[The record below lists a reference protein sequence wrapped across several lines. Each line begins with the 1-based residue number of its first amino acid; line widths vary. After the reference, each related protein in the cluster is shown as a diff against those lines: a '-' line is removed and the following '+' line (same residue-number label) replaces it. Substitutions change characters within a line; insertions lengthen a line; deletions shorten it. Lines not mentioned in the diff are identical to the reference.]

1 MKPPYLFLFII
12 FFSCTSSKNTT
23 SSKLYPNN
31 GENLLKNLGV
41 SIVEKE
47 DFYVFDTNDFSVNF
61 PYGWRSYIEPIAKEV
76 IYHSPFKNNEVKS
89 ETFIVM
95 YVHNSENPKRDLNRR
110 LRSFRSP
117 NFNEKLM
124 SSIKKSKGKDRLGD
138 FEKKSYSFTRN
149 KKRFQRIKMYYLYE
163 RKWLYIGITY
173 PINISTKKLTEITGI
188 KNSIVV
194 KNNTI

>member
-61 PYGWRSYIEPIAKEV
+61 PYSWRSYLEPIAKEV

-89 ETFIVM
+89 ETSIVM

-173 PINISTKKLTEITGI
+173 PINISTKKLRDSC
-188 KNSIVV
+188 N
-194 KNNTI
+194 

>member
-1 MKPPYLFLFII
+1 MKTPYLFLFII

-23 SSKLYPNN
+23 SSKLSPNN

-61 PYGWRSYIEPIAKEV
+61 PYGWRSYLEPIAKEV

-89 ETFIVM
+89 ETSIVM

-110 LRSFRSP
+110 LRSFRLP

-173 PINISTKKLTEITGI
+173 PINISTKKLTEIAAI

>member
-1 MKPPYLFLFII
+1 MKTPYLFLFII

-31 GENLLKNLGV
+31 GENFLKNLGV
-41 SIVEKE
+41 SIVKKE

-61 PYGWRSYIEPIAKEV
+61 SYSWRSYLEPIAKEV

-89 ETFIVM
+89 ETSIVM

-173 PINISTKKLTEITGI
+173 PINISTKKLTEIAAI

-194 KNNTI
+194 KK

>member
-1 MKPPYLFLFII
+1 MKTPYLFLFII

-31 GENLLKNLGV
+31 GENFLKNLGV

-61 PYGWRSYIEPIAKEV
+61 PYGWRSYLEPIAKEV

-173 PINISTKKLTEITGI
+173 PIDISTKKLTEIAAI

-194 KNNTI
+194 KK

>member
-31 GENLLKNLGV
+31 GENFLKNLGV

-61 PYGWRSYIEPIAKEV
+61 PYGWRSYLEPIAKEV

-173 PINISTKKLTEITGI
+173 PINISTKKLTEIAAI

-194 KNNTI
+194 KK

>member
-1 MKPPYLFLFII
+1 MESLKTPYLFLFII
-12 FFSCTSSKNTT
+12 FFSCASSKNTT
-23 SSKLYPNN
+23 STKLYPNN

-47 DFYVFDTNDFSVNF
+47 DFYVFDTDDFLVNF
-61 PYGWRSYIEPIAKEV
+61 PYSWRSYLEPIVKEV

-89 ETFIVM
+89 ETSIVM
-95 YVHNSENPKRDLNRR
+95 YVHKSEDPKRDLNRR

-124 SSIKKSKGKDRLGD
+124 SLIKKSKGKDRLGD

-149 KKRFQRIKMYYLYE
+149 KKMFQRIKMYYLYE

-173 PINISTKKLTEITGI
+173 PINISREKLTEIAAI
-188 KNSIVV
+188 RNSIVV
-194 KNNTI
+194 KK

>member
-31 GENLLKNLGV
+31 GENFLKNLGV

-61 PYGWRSYIEPIAKEV
+61 PYGWRSYLEPIAKEV

-149 KKRFQRIKMYYLYE
+149 KKRFQRIKMYYLFE

-173 PINISTKKLTEITGI
+173 PNNISTKKLTEIATI

-194 KNNTI
+194 KE

>member
-61 PYGWRSYIEPIAKEV
+61 PYGWRSYLEPIAKEV

-149 KKRFQRIKMYYLYE
+149 KKRFQRIKMYYSYE

-173 PINISTKKLTEITGI
+173 PINISTKKLTEITAI

>member
-61 PYGWRSYIEPIAKEV
+61 PYGWRSYLEPIAKEV

-89 ETFIVM
+89 ETSIVM

-173 PINISTKKLTEITGI
+173 PINISTKKLTEIAAI

-194 KNNTI
+194 KK

>member
-61 PYGWRSYIEPIAKEV
+61 PYGWRSYLEPIAKEV
-76 IYHSPFKNNEVKS
+76 IYHSPFKNKEVKS

-173 PINISTKKLTEITGI
+173 PINISTKKLTEITAI

>member
-1 MKPPYLFLFII
+1 MKTPYLFLFII

-31 GENLLKNLGV
+31 GENFLKNLGV

-61 PYGWRSYIEPIAKEV
+61 PYGWRSYLEPIAKEV

-89 ETFIVM
+89 ETSIVM

-173 PINISTKKLTEITGI
+173 PINISTKKLTEIAAI

-194 KNNTI
+194 KK

>member
-1 MKPPYLFLFII
+1 MKAPYLVLLI
-12 FFSCTSSKNTT
+12 FFISCSSSKNTAST
-23 SSKLYPNN
+23 KLYPNN

-41 SIVEKE
+41 SVVEKE
-47 DFYVFDTNDFSVNF
+47 DFYVFETNDYLVNF
-61 PYGWRSYIEPIAKEV
+61 PYGWRSYLEPIAKEL

-89 ETFIVM
+89 ETSIVI

-124 SSIKKSKGKDRLGD
+124 SSIRKSKGKDRLGD

-149 KKRFQRIKMYYLYE
+149 KKRFQRIKMYYLFE
-163 RKWLYIGITY
+163 RKLLYIDITY
-173 PINISTKKLTEITGI
+173 PNNISTKKLTEIATI

-194 KNNTI
+194 KE

>member
-1 MKPPYLFLFII
+1 MKTPYLFLFII

-23 SSKLYPNN
+23 SSKLSPNN

-61 PYGWRSYIEPIAKEV
+61 PYGWRSYLEPIAKEV

-173 PINISTKKLTEITGI
+173 PINISTKKLTEITAI

>member
-61 PYGWRSYIEPIAKEV
+61 PYGWRSYLEPIAKEM
-76 IYHSPFKNNEVKS
+76 IYHSPFKNNKVKS

-124 SSIKKSKGKDRLGD
+124 SSIRKSKGKDRLGD

-173 PINISTKKLTEITGI
+173 PINISTKKLTEITAI

>member
-23 SSKLYPNN
+23 SSKLSPNN

-61 PYGWRSYIEPIAKEV
+61 PYGWRSYLEPIAKEV

-89 ETFIVM
+89 ETSIVM

-173 PINISTKKLTEITGI
+173 PINISTKKLTEITAI

>member
-1 MKPPYLFLFII
+1 MKAPYLVLLI
-12 FFSCTSSKNTT
+12 FFISCSSSKNTAST
-23 SSKLYPNN
+23 KLYPNN

-41 SIVEKE
+41 SVVEKE
-47 DFYVFDTNDFSVNF
+47 DFYVFETNDYLVNF
-61 PYGWRSYIEPIAKEV
+61 PYGWRSYLEPIAKEV

-89 ETFIVM
+89 ETSIVI

-149 KKRFQRIKMYYLYE
+149 KKRFQRIKMYYLFE

-173 PINISTKKLTEITGI
+173 PNNISTKKLTEIATI

-194 KNNTI
+194 KE

>member
-1 MKPPYLFLFII
+1 MKTPYLFLFII

-61 PYGWRSYIEPIAKEV
+61 PYGWRSYLEPIAKEV

-89 ETFIVM
+89 ETSIVM

-173 PINISTKKLTEITGI
+173 PINIFTKKLTEIAAI

-194 KNNTI
+194 KK

>member
-1 MKPPYLFLFII
+1 MKAPYLVLLI
-12 FFSCTSSKNTT
+12 FFISCSSSKNTAST
-23 SSKLYPNN
+23 KLYPNN

-41 SIVEKE
+41 SVVEKE
-47 DFYVFDTNDFSVNF
+47 DFYVFETNDYLVNF
-61 PYGWRSYIEPIAKEV
+61 PYGWRSYLEPIAKEV

-89 ETFIVM
+89 ETSIVI
-95 YVHNSENPKRDLNRR
+95 YVHNSENPKRDLNLR

-149 KKRFQRIKMYYLYE
+149 KKRFQRIKMYYLFE
-163 RKWLYIGITY
+163 RKLLYIGITY
-173 PINISTKKLTEITGI
+173 PINISSKKLTEIAAI

-194 KNNTI
+194 KE

>member
-1 MKPPYLFLFII
+1 MKTPYLFLFII

-61 PYGWRSYIEPIAKEV
+61 PYGWRSYLEPIAKEV

-173 PINISTKKLTEITGI
+173 PINISTKKLTEITAI

>member
-1 MKPPYLFLFII
+1 MKTPYLFLFII

-23 SSKLYPNN
+23 SSKLSPNN

-61 PYGWRSYIEPIAKEV
+61 PYGWRSYLEPIAKEV

-89 ETFIVM
+89 ETSIVM

-173 PINISTKKLTEITGI
+173 PVNISTKKLTEITAI

>member
-61 PYGWRSYIEPIAKEV
+61 PYGWRSYLEPIAKEM
-76 IYHSPFKNNEVKS
+76 IYHSPFKNNKVKS

-173 PINISTKKLTEITGI
+173 PINISTKKLTEITAI

>member
-1 MKPPYLFLFII
+1 MKAPYLVLLI
-12 FFSCTSSKNTT
+12 FFISCSSSKNTAST
-23 SSKLYPNN
+23 KLYPNN

-41 SIVEKE
+41 SVVEKE
-47 DFYVFDTNDFSVNF
+47 DFYVFETNDYLVNF
-61 PYGWRSYIEPIAKEV
+61 PYGWRSYLEPIAKEL

-89 ETFIVM
+89 ETSIVI
-95 YVHNSENPKRDLNRR
+95 YIHNSENPKRDLNRR

-117 NFNEKLM
+117 NFNEKLI
-124 SSIKKSKGKDRLGD
+124 SSIRKSKGKDRLGD

-173 PINISTKKLTEITGI
+173 PIDISTKKLTEIAAI

-194 KNNTI
+194 KK

>member
-31 GENLLKNLGV
+31 GENFLKNLGV

-61 PYGWRSYIEPIAKEV
+61 PYGWRSYLEPIAKEV

-89 ETFIVM
+89 ETSIVM

-173 PINISTKKLTEITGI
+173 PINISTKKLTEIAAI

-194 KNNTI
+194 KK

>member
-23 SSKLYPNN
+23 SSKLSPNN

-61 PYGWRSYIEPIAKEV
+61 PYGWRSYLEPIAKEM

-173 PINISTKKLTEITGI
+173 PINISTKKLTEITAI

>member
-1 MKPPYLFLFII
+1 MKPPYLFMFII

-61 PYGWRSYIEPIAKEV
+61 PYGWRSYLEPIAKEV

-89 ETFIVM
+89 ETSIVM

-173 PINISTKKLTEITGI
+173 PINISTKKLTEITAI

>member
-61 PYGWRSYIEPIAKEV
+61 PYGWRSYLEPIAKEV

-89 ETFIVM
+89 ETSIVM

-173 PINISTKKLTEITGI
+173 PINISTKKLTEITAI
-188 KNSIVV
+188 KNSILE

>member
-173 PINISTKKLTEITGI
+173 PIDISSKKLTEIAVI

-194 KNNTI
+194 KK

>member
-149 KKRFQRIKMYYLYE
+149 KKRFQRIKMYYSYE

-173 PINISTKKLTEITGI
+173 PINISTKKLTEITAI

>member
-61 PYGWRSYIEPIAKEV
+61 PYGWRSYLEPIAKEV

-89 ETFIVM
+89 ETSIVM

-138 FEKKSYSFTRN
+138 FEKKSYFFSRN

-173 PINISTKKLTEITGI
+173 PINISTKKLTEITAI

>member
-1 MKPPYLFLFII
+1 MKTPYLFLFII

-23 SSKLYPNN
+23 SSKLSPNN
-31 GENLLKNLGV
+31 GENFLKNLGV
-41 SIVEKE
+41 SIVKKE

-61 PYGWRSYIEPIAKEV
+61 SYSWRSYLEPIAKEV

-89 ETFIVM
+89 ETSIVM

-173 PINISTKKLTEITGI
+173 PIDISSKKLTEIAVI

-194 KNNTI
+194 KK

>member
-61 PYGWRSYIEPIAKEV
+61 PYGWRSYLEPIVKEV

>member
-1 MKPPYLFLFII
+1 MKTPYLFLFII

-31 GENLLKNLGV
+31 GENFLKNLGV

-173 PINISTKKLTEITGI
+173 PINISTKKLTEITAI

>member
-1 MKPPYLFLFII
+1 MKTPYLFLFII

-61 PYGWRSYIEPIAKEV
+61 PYGWRSYLEPIAKEV

-188 KNSIVV
+188 KNSIVI

>member
-1 MKPPYLFLFII
+1 MKTPYLFLFII

-61 PYGWRSYIEPIAKEV
+61 PYGWRSYLEPIVKEV

-173 PINISTKKLTEITGI
+173 PIDISTKKLTEITAI

>member
-31 GENLLKNLGV
+31 GENFLKNLGV

-61 PYGWRSYIEPIAKEV
+61 PYGWRSYLEPIAKEV

-89 ETFIVM
+89 ETSIVM

-173 PINISTKKLTEITGI
+173 PINISTKKLTEITAI

>member
-23 SSKLYPNN
+23 SSKLSPNN

-173 PINISTKKLTEITGI
+173 PINISTKKLTEITAI

>member
-1 MKPPYLFLFII
+1 MKTPYLFLFII

-61 PYGWRSYIEPIAKEV
+61 PYGWRSYLEPIAKEV

-173 PINISTKKLTEITGI
+173 PINIFTKKLTEIAAI

-194 KNNTI
+194 KK

>member
-1 MKPPYLFLFII
+1 MKTPYLFLFII

-61 PYGWRSYIEPIAKEV
+61 PYGWRSYLEPIAKEV

-173 PINISTKKLTEITGI
+173 PINISTKKLTEITAI

-194 KNNTI
+194 KK

>member
-61 PYGWRSYIEPIAKEV
+61 PYGWRSYLEPIAKEV

-173 PINISTKKLTEITGI
+173 PINISTKKLTEIAAI

-194 KNNTI
+194 KK